1 MQSGTPSVAINGTQ
15 CHVAYL
21 MREVI
26 REDISGHQRGHQRS
40 PEDIVAAAYL
50 EVDGRE
56 ERRPE
61 RRHPMRRPERLLLD
75 ARRGGET
82 HHAGR
87 PDGCLRQCEEGELS
101 AARYDARRWLDD
113 GQPEARRSLLRVA
126 GGLAPVAG
134 GAPW

>member
-1 MQSGTPSVAINGTQ
+1 
-15 CHVAYL
+15 
-21 MREVI
+21 
-26 REDISGHQRGHQRS
+26 
-40 PEDIVAAAYL
+40 
-50 EVDGRE
+50 
-56 ERRPE
+56 
-61 RRHPMRRPERLLLD
+61 MRRPERLLLD